1 MKIISFFSPE
11 DEGVASKDKD
21 LLRREG
27 KEERMIETRKKERTK
42 ERKKERKKGRN
53 VSSKSESSNLGF
65 MQMQR

>member
-1 MKIISFFSPE
+1 MK
-11 DEGVASKDKD
+11 GVASKDKD

-27 KEERMIETRKKERTK
+27 KEERKIETRKK

-65 MQMQR
+65 MQMRM